1 MRLCGFILAAGL
13 GTRLRPLFPD
23 LPKPL
28 VPVGGRPAIA
38 WSMDLLVRAGVSRII
53 VNVHHQREMMREAL
67 PALVPPGVE
76 LFLSEEERL
85 LGTGGGIAKAREL
98 YQDFDWLLIAN
109 ADILTFLSLGPFVR
123 RAVREDSL
131 AHLILSPH
139 GPESERGRIGRK
151 RGGSLWLPAP
161 GETGR
166 PPGGRAGVFLGLH
179 VVRPKI
185 FEGVDPREA
194 PSVID
199 IYRRRLGEGGRV
211 RASFTRSFWVD
222 LGTEDGYRRA
232 VRSLEGGEGQVPRGE
247 G

>member
-13 GTRLRPLFPD
+13 GTRLRPLFPE

-28 VPVGGRPAIA
+28 VPVGRRPAIA
-38 WSMDLLVRAGVSRII
+38 WSMDLLLRAGVSRII
-53 VNVHHQREMMREAL
+53 VNVHHQRERMREVL
-67 PALVPPGVE
+67 PGLVPAGVE
-76 LFLSEEERL
+76 LVISEEERL
-85 LGTGGGIAKAREL
+85 LGTGGGIAKAREF

-109 ADILTFLSLGPFVR
+109 ADILTSLSLGPFLR
-123 RAVREDSL
+123 RAIREDSL
-131 AHLILSPH
+131 AHLILSSD

-151 RGGSLWLPAP
+151 RDGSLWLSAP
-161 GETGR
+161 GGEGRSTGVK
-166 PPGGRAGVFLGLH
+166 PGIFLGLH
-179 VVRPKI
+179 IVRPEV
-185 FEGVDPREA
+185 FAGVDPGEA

-199 IYRRRLGEGGRV
+199 IYRRRLGEGARV

-232 VRSLEGGEGQVPRGE
+232 VQSLEDRKGQVRRGE